1 MKVDEEEIIAQDDD
15 KINTVE
21 YNLILKISSSEI
33 TNTSLFSLR
42 EKISDCIIQ
51 SNSSITKD
59 DMTSYHFK
67 PNATSSQLKG
77 IHNSF
82 LIFFFIYIL
91 FTISRWIKNIAW
103 LWNWWSRN
111 SSFAGATY
119 TIHTCQQSFVI
130 FYHYYILYIYIA
142 WGRL

>member
-1 MKVDEEEIIAQDDD
+1 MSTEENNIDKNYISIYFNNPFNSSVLKVDEEEIIAQDDD

-21 YNLILKISSSEI
+21 YNLILKIPSSEI

-77 IHNSF
+77 IHNSL

-91 FTISRWIKNIAW
+91 FTISR
-103 LWNWWSRN
+103 
-111 SSFAGATY
+111 
-119 TIHTCQQSFVI
+119 
-130 FYHYYILYIYIA
+130 
-142 WGRL
+142 